1 MSFGKFFSS
10 GEFLEFL
17 EVWESSGGVANLT
30 GVSEVL
36 MGFAEK
42 FL

>member
-1 MSFGKFFSS
+1 MFFSR
-10 GEFLEFL
+10 GELLEFL

-36 MGFAEK
+36 VSFAEK